1 MKFKYDK
8 ILNDIEMIYNFLN
21 NFLKIKNIFFFILI
35 FFFSF
40 KKL

>member
-21 NFLKIKNIFFFILI
+21 NFLKLKIFFFILI
-35 FFFSF
+35 FFFLL
-40 KKL
+40 KNYE

>member
-21 NFLKIKNIFFFILI
+21 NFLKIKNIFFLY
-35 FFFSF
+35 
-40 KKL
+40 